1 MAKKKLTKADKKKA
15 DDLWE
20 YAKQAN
26 LQSDNIEMSAMSSD
40 GIQYTGGAVT
50 TASVDI
56 DSDPEFTYSFGD
68 LGDMGQLDMFDE
80 MDMRDKYPALKQAYE
95 HYQSVL
101 EVCKT
106 KEKEENE
113 D

>member
-1 MAKKKLTKADKKKA
+1 MAKTKKQLKQ
-15 DDLWE
+15 E
-20 YAKQAN
+20 QAN
-26 LQSDNIEMSAMSSD
+26 MQSDNMEMAGWSE
-40 GIQYTGGAVT
+40 GLNTGSIVT
-50 TASVDI
+50 TASVDM
-56 DSDPEFTYSFGD
+56 DVDPDFSYSYS
-68 LGDMGQLDMFDE
+68 DMGQLDLFDE
-80 MDMRDKYPALKQAYE
+80 MDMRDKYPALNQAWE

>member
-1 MAKKKLTKADKKKA
+1 M
-15 DDLWE
+15 
-20 YAKQAN
+20 
-26 LQSDNIEMSAMSSD
+26 QSDNMEMAGWSE
-40 GIQYTGGAVT
+40 GLNTGSIVT
-50 TASVDI
+50 TASVDM
-56 DSDPEFTYSFGD
+56 DVDPDFSYSYS
-68 LGDMGQLDMFDE
+68 DMGQLDLFDE
-80 MDMRDKYPALKQAYE
+80 MDMRDKYPALNQAWE

>member
-1 MAKKKLTKADKKKA
+1 MAKKTKKQLKI
-15 DDLWE
+15 E
-20 YAKQAN
+20 QAN
-26 LQSDNIEMSAMSSD
+26 VQSDNIEMGYSD
-40 GIQYTGGAVT
+40 GVQYTGGTVT
-50 TASVDI
+50 TGSVDMGV
-56 DSDPEFTYSFGD
+56 DPEFTYSFRD
-68 LGDMGQLDMFDE
+68 LGDMGQLDIFDE